1 MGRATQI
8 GEMSVYQKAVDRRW
22 SLVDR
27 RSSFVDRQSRFAK
40 LQWGASNGQRDR
52 LASKDQ
58 GKK

>member
-27 RSSFVDRQSRFAK
+27 RSSIVNRGSRNCSGERAT
-40 LQWGASNGQRDR
+40 ANATD
-52 LASKDQ
+52 
-58 GKK
+58 